1 MSPAIEFANLFLKNN
16 LIEEDFLATKKLI
29 KEGKFYNAFKIN
41 LNKQN
46 FNNND
51 LAFRFES
58 ENSFDNYYKFSQYEK
73 IRKLVNGGRTM
84 SVGLNPM
91 IAAMNDIKVID

>member
-1 MSPAIEFANLFLKNN
+1 MN
-16 LIEEDFLATKKLI
+16 KK
-29 KEGKFYNAFKIN
+29 
-41 LNKQN
+41 N

-58 ENSFDNYYKFSQYEK
+58 EKSFDNYYKFSQYEK

-84 SVGLNPM
+84 SVGVNPM
-91 IAAMNDIKVID
+91 IAAMNDIKVIDGYYNMYPMNYKKRFRKIIERELENNIKLKNDQKKKRFLT